1 MRNRQLMQ
9 KRIEYLESSLINLQR
24 MVKVG
29 SPIKDFITEIEKD
42 LNLIED
48 IKSMIESEPMSAGE
62 INKF

>member
-1 MRNRQLMQ
+1 
-9 KRIEYLESSLINLQR
+9 

-48 IKSMIESEPMSAGE
+48 IKSMIESEPMSPGE

>member
-48 IKSMIESEPMSAGE
+48 IKSMIESEPMSPGE

>member
-1 MRNRQLMQ
+1 MQ

-48 IKSMIESEPMSAGE
+48 IKSMIESEPMSPGE